1 MAEKLVVTIELA
13 VVTALGAVCVGER
26 GQPLPPGDAGRRA
39 LDDDVEA
46 GVRTESRPPKLGA

>member
-1 MAEKLVVTIELA
+1 MAEKLLVTIELA
-13 VVTALGAVCVGER
+13 VVTASVAVCVGER

-46 GVRTESRPPKLGA
+46 GVRTES